1 MCYNNKYN
9 NYNRYGESNIMAT
22 KKNAN
27 SSSKD
32 NNASNAAQPVP
43 QPEATQ
49 PVQAPQPE
57 AVQPAVQQPMQG
69 APVPPVMPPQQS
81 QPYNQYAQPQQPYM
95 QQPQPM
101 MQTPMQ
107 PQPQMQPQTA
117 SQPMPGQ
124 YAQPQQPMQYVMM
137 QQSLKGVGGWLMFF
151 IIWFGIVALSDIA
164 LFFVAMMNL
173 SLPSNVVSMIFTPIL
188 AGGYIASLVLL
199 SMEKRIAKILSWI
212 TIGVS
217 AVYSIVNMI
226 VLFAAG
232 GVDSTGER
240 VTVFTLLSFITLS
253 VAVHSLMALYFVL
266 SKRVKETL
274 VK

>member
-1 MCYNNKYN
+1 
-9 NYNRYGESNIMAT
+9 MAT

-69 APVPPVMPPQQS
+69 APVPPVMPSQQS

-95 QQPQPM
+95 QQPPQPM
-101 MQTPMQ
+101 TQAPMQ
-107 PQPQMQPQTA
+107 PQMA

-151 IIWFGIVALSDIA
+151 IVWFGLVALGQIA
-164 LFFVAMMNL
+164 MFFVSMMDL
-173 SLPSNVVSMIFTPIL
+173 SLPSNVVSMIFAPIL
-188 AGGYIASLVLL
+188 AGGYIASLTLL
-199 SMEKRIAKILSWI
+199 AMEKRIGKILSWI

-217 AVYSIVNMI
+217 AIYSIVNMI
-226 VLFAAG
+226 VLFAAA
-232 GVDSTGER
+232 GVDSTGAR
-240 VTVFTLLSFITLS
+240 MTVVGLLSFITIS
-253 VAVHSLMALYFVL
+253 VALHSLMALYFVL

>member
-9 NYNRYGESNIMAT
+9 NYNLYGESNIMAT

-69 APVPPVMPPQQS
+69 APVPPVMPQQS

-101 MQTPMQ
+101 MQAPMQ
-107 PQPQMQPQTA
+107 PQPQMQPQMA
-117 SQPMPGQ
+117 PQPMPGQ
-124 YAQPQQPMQYVMM
+124 YTQPQQPMQYVMM

-151 IIWFGIVALSDIA
+151 IVWFGIVALSDIA
-164 LFFVAMMNL
+164 MFFVAMMNL

-188 AGGYIASLVLL
+188 AGGYITSLVLL

>member
-1 MCYNNKYN
+1 
-9 NYNRYGESNIMAT
+9 MAT

-69 APVPPVMPPQQS
+69 APVPPVMPPQQP

-107 PQPQMQPQTA
+107 PQPQMQQQMSP
-117 SQPMPGQ
+117 QPMPGQ

-151 IIWFGIVALSDIA
+151 IVWFGLVALGQIA
-164 LFFVAMMNL
+164 MFFVSMMDL
-173 SLPSNVVSMIFTPIL
+173 SLPSNVVSMIFAPIL
-188 AGGYIASLVLL
+188 AGGYIASLTLL
-199 SMEKRIAKILSWI
+199 AMEKRIGKILSWI

-217 AVYSIVNMI
+217 AIYSIVNMI
-226 VLFAAG
+226 VLFAAA
-232 GVDSTGER
+232 GVDSTGAR
-240 VTVFTLLSFITLS
+240 MTVVGLLSFITIS
-253 VAVHSLMALYFVL
+253 VALHSLMALYFVL

>member
-9 NYNRYGESNIMAT
+9 NYNLYGESNIMAT

-95 QQPQPM
+95 QQSQPM

-107 PQPQMQPQTA
+107 PQPQMQPQMA
-117 SQPMPGQ
+117 PQPMPGQ

-164 LFFVAMMNL
+164 MFFIAMMNL
-173 SLPSNVVSMIFTPIL
+173 SLPSNVVAMIFTPIL

-232 GVDSTGER
+232 GVDSTGAR
-240 VTVFTLLSFITLS
+240 VTVFALLSFITLS

>member
-101 MQTPMQ
+101 MQAPMQ
-107 PQPQMQPQTA
+107 PQPQMQPQMA
-117 SQPMPGQ
+117 PQPMPGQ

-164 LFFVAMMNL
+164 MFFIAMMNL
-173 SLPSNVVSMIFTPIL
+173 SLPSNVVAMIFTPIL

-232 GVDSTGER
+232 GVDSTGAR
-240 VTVFTLLSFITLS
+240 VTVFALLSFITLS

>member
-9 NYNRYGESNIMAT
+9 NYNLYGESNIMAT

-32 NNASNAAQPVP
+32 NNASSAAQSVP

-107 PQPQMQPQTA
+107 PQPQMQQQMSP
-117 SQPMPGQ
+117 QPMPGQ

-164 LFFVAMMNL
+164 MFFIAMMNL
-173 SLPSNVVSMIFTPIL
+173 SLPSNVVAMIFTPIL

-232 GVDSTGER
+232 GVDSTGAR
-240 VTVFTLLSFITLS
+240 VTVFALLSFITLS

>member
-1 MCYNNKYN
+1 
-9 NYNRYGESNIMAT
+9 MAT

-57 AVQPAVQQPMQG
+57 AVQQPMQG
-69 APVPPVMPPQQS
+69 APVPPVMSQQS
-81 QPYNQYAQPQQPYM
+81 QPYNQYTQPQQPYM

-107 PQPQMQPQTA
+107 PQPQMQPQMA
-117 SQPMPGQ
+117 PQPMPGQ

-151 IIWFGIVALSDIA
+151 IIWFGIVALGQIA
-164 LFFVAMMNL
+164 MFFVSMMNL
-173 SLPSNVVSMIFTPIL
+173 SLPSNVVSMIFAPIL

-199 SMEKRIAKILSWI
+199 SMEKRVAKILSWI

-217 AVYSIVNMI
+217 AIYSIVNMI

-240 VTVFTLLSFITLS
+240 VTVFTLLSFITVS

>member
-1 MCYNNKYN
+1 
-9 NYNRYGESNIMAT
+9 MAT

-32 NNASNAAQPVP
+32 NNASNAVQPVP

-69 APVPPVMPPQQS
+69 APVPPVMLQQS

-95 QQPQPM
+95 QQPPQPM
-101 MQTPMQ
+101 TQAPMQ
-107 PQPQMQPQTA
+107 PQMA

-151 IIWFGIVALSDIA
+151 IVWFGLVALGQIA
-164 LFFVAMMNL
+164 MFFVSMMDL
-173 SLPSNVVSMIFTPIL
+173 SLPSNVVSMIFAPIL
-188 AGGYIASLVLL
+188 AGGYIASLTLL
-199 SMEKRIAKILSWI
+199 AMEKRIGKILSWI

-217 AVYSIVNMI
+217 AIYSIVNMI
-226 VLFAAG
+226 VLFAAA
-232 GVDSTGER
+232 GVDSTGAR
-240 VTVFTLLSFITLS
+240 MTVVGLLSFITIS
-253 VAVHSLMALYFVL
+253 VALHSLMALYFVL

>member
-1 MCYNNKYN
+1 
-9 NYNRYGESNIMAT
+9 MAT
-22 KKNAN
+22 KKNTN
-27 SSSKD
+27 SGSKD
-32 NNASNAAQPVP
+32 NNTSNAAQPVP

-49 PVQAPQPE
+49 PMQAPQPE

-95 QQPQPM
+95 QQPPQPM
-101 MQTPMQ
+101 TQAPMQ
-107 PQPQMQPQTA
+107 PQMA

-151 IIWFGIVALSDIA
+151 IVWFGLVALGQIA
-164 LFFVAMMNL
+164 MFFVSMMDL
-173 SLPSNVVSMIFTPIL
+173 SLPSNVVSMIFAPIL
-188 AGGYIASLVLL
+188 AGGYIASLTLL
-199 SMEKRIAKILSWI
+199 AMEKRIGKILSWI

-217 AVYSIVNMI
+217 AIYSIVNMI
-226 VLFAAG
+226 VLFAAA
-232 GVDSTGER
+232 GVDSTGAR
-240 VTVFTLLSFITLS
+240 MTVVGLLSFITIS
-253 VAVHSLMALYFVL
+253 VALHSLMALYFVL

>member
-173 SLPSNVVSMIFTPIL
+173 SLPSDVVSMIFTPIL

>member
-49 PVQAPQPE
+49 PVQASQPE
-57 AVQPAVQQPMQG
+57 SVQPAVQQPMQG

-107 PQPQMQPQTA
+107 PQPQMQQQMS

>member
-1 MCYNNKYN
+1 
-9 NYNRYGESNIMAT
+9 MAT

-32 NNASNAAQPVP
+32 SNASNVARPVP

-49 PVQAPQPE
+49 PMQAPQPE
-57 AVQPAVQQPMQG
+57 TVQPAVQQPMQG
-69 APVPPVMPPQQS
+69 VPVPPAMPSQQP
-81 QPYNQYAQPQQPYM
+81 PYNQYPQQQQPYM

-101 MQTPMQ
+101 MQTPMS
-107 PQPQMQPQTA
+107 PQPQMQSQMA

-151 IIWFGIVALSDIA
+151 IVWFGLVALGQIA
-164 LFFVAMMNL
+164 MFFVSMMDL
-173 SLPSNVVSMIFTPIL
+173 SLPSNVVSMIFAPIL
-188 AGGYIASLVLL
+188 AGGYIASLTLL
-199 SMEKRIAKILSWI
+199 AMEKRIGKILSWI

-217 AVYSIVNMI
+217 AIYSIVNMI
-226 VLFAAG
+226 VLFAAA
-232 GVDSTGER
+232 GVDSTGSR
-240 VTVFTLLSFITLS
+240 ITVFGLLSFITVS
-253 VAVHSLMALYFVL
+253 VALHSLMALYFVL

>member
-1 MCYNNKYN
+1 
-9 NYNRYGESNIMAT
+9 MAT

-69 APVPPVMPPQQS
+69 APVPPVMPQQS

-95 QQPQPM
+95 QQPPQPM
-101 MQTPMQ
+101 TQAPMQ
-107 PQPQMQPQTA
+107 PQMA

-151 IIWFGIVALSDIA
+151 IVWFGLVALGQIA
-164 LFFVAMMNL
+164 MFFVSMMDL

>member
-1 MCYNNKYN
+1 
-9 NYNRYGESNIMAT
+9 MAT

-69 APVPPVMPPQQS
+69 APVPPVMPQQS
-81 QPYNQYAQPQQPYM
+81 QPYN
-95 QQPQPM
+95 
-101 MQTPMQ
+101 
-107 PQPQMQPQTA
+107 
-117 SQPMPGQ
+117 Q

-151 IIWFGIVALSDIA
+151 IVWFGLVALGQIA
-164 LFFVAMMNL
+164 MFFVSMMDL
-173 SLPSNVVSMIFTPIL
+173 SLPSNVVSMIFAPIL
-188 AGGYIASLVLL
+188 AGGYIASLTLL
-199 SMEKRIAKILSWI
+199 AMEKRIGKILSWI

-217 AVYSIVNMI
+217 AIYSIVNMI
-226 VLFAAG
+226 VLFAAA
-232 GVDSTGER
+232 GVDSTGAR
-240 VTVFTLLSFITLS
+240 MTVVGLLSFITIS
-253 VAVHSLMALYFVL
+253 VALHSLMALYFVL

>member
-1 MCYNNKYN
+1 
-9 NYNRYGESNIMAT
+9 MAT

-69 APVPPVMPPQQS
+69 APVPPVMP
-81 QPYNQYAQPQQPYM
+81 QQPYM
-95 QQPQPM
+95 QQPPQPM
-101 MQTPMQ
+101 TQAPMQ
-107 PQPQMQPQTA
+107 PQMA

-151 IIWFGIVALSDIA
+151 IVWFGLVALGQIA
-164 LFFVAMMNL
+164 MFFVSMMDL
-173 SLPSNVVSMIFTPIL
+173 SLPSNVVSMIFAPIL
-188 AGGYIASLVLL
+188 AGGYIASLTLL
-199 SMEKRIAKILSWI
+199 AMEKRIGKILSWV

-217 AVYSIVNMI
+217 AIYSIVNMI
-226 VLFAAG
+226 VLFAAA
-232 GVDSTGER
+232 GVDSTGAR
-240 VTVFTLLSFITLS
+240 MTVVGLLSFIAIS
-253 VAVHSLMALYFVL
+253 VALHSLMALYFVL

>member
-1 MCYNNKYN
+1 
-9 NYNRYGESNIMAT
+9 MAT

-107 PQPQMQPQTA
+107 PQPQMQPQMA

>member
-1 MCYNNKYN
+1 
-9 NYNRYGESNIMAT
+9 MAT

-95 QQPQPM
+95 QQPPQPM
-101 MQTPMQ
+101 TQAPMQ
-107 PQPQMQPQTA
+107 PQMA

-173 SLPSNVVSMIFTPIL
+173 SLPSNVVAMIFTPIL

>member
-49 PVQAPQPE
+49 PVQASQPE

-107 PQPQMQPQTA
+107 PQPQMQQQMSP
-117 SQPMPGQ
+117 QPMPGQ

-164 LFFVAMMNL
+164 MFFIAMMNL
-173 SLPSNVVSMIFTPIL
+173 SLPSNVVAMIFTPIL

-232 GVDSTGER
+232 GVDSTGAR
-240 VTVFTLLSFITLS
+240 VTVFALLSFITLS

>member
-107 PQPQMQPQTA
+107 PQPQMQQQMSP
-117 SQPMPGQ
+117 QPMPGQ

-151 IIWFGIVALSDIA
+151 IIWFGIVALGQIA
-164 LFFVAMMNL
+164 MFFVSMMNL
-173 SLPSNVVSMIFTPIL
+173 SLPSNVVAMIFTPIL

-232 GVDSTGER
+232 GVDSTGAR
-240 VTVFTLLSFITLS
+240 VTVFALLSFITLS

>member
-1 MCYNNKYN
+1 
-9 NYNRYGESNIMAT
+9 MAT

-69 APVPPVMPPQQS
+69 APVPPVMPSQQS

-107 PQPQMQPQTA
+107 PQPQMQPQMA
-117 SQPMPGQ
+117 PQPMPGQ

-151 IIWFGIVALSDIA
+151 IVWFGIVALSDIA
-164 LFFVAMMNL
+164 MFFVAMMNL

-199 SMEKRIAKILSWI
+199 SMEKRVAKILSWI

-232 GVDSTGER
+232 GVDSTGAR

>member
-1 MCYNNKYN
+1 
-9 NYNRYGESNIMAT
+9 MAT

-32 NNASNAAQPVP
+32 NNASNVAQSVP

-69 APVPPVMPPQQS
+69 APVPPVMP
-81 QPYNQYAQPQQPYM
+81 
-95 QQPQPM
+95 QQPQPYN
-101 MQTPMQ
+101 
-107 PQPQMQPQTA
+107 
-117 SQPMPGQ
+117 Q

-151 IIWFGIVALSDIA
+151 IVWFGIVALSDIA
-164 LFFVAMMNL
+164 MFFVAMMNL

>member
-9 NYNRYGESNIMAT
+9 NYNLYGESNIMAT

-69 APVPPVMPPQQS
+69 APVPPVMPQQS
-81 QPYNQYAQPQQPYM
+81 QPYNQYTQPQQPYM

-101 MQTPMQ
+101 MQAPMQ
-107 PQPQMQPQTA
+107 PQPQMQPQMA
-117 SQPMPGQ
+117 PQPMPGQ
-124 YAQPQQPMQYVMM
+124 YTQPQQPMQYVMM

-151 IIWFGIVALSDIA
+151 IVWFGIVALSDIA
-164 LFFVAMMNL
+164 MFFVAMMNL

-188 AGGYIASLVLL
+188 AGGYITSLVLL

>member
-1 MCYNNKYN
+1 
-9 NYNRYGESNIMAT
+9 MAT

-27 SSSKD
+27 SGSKD
-32 NNASNAAQPVP
+32 NNTSNATQPVP

-49 PVQAPQPE
+49 PTQQAPQP
-57 AVQPAVQQPMQG
+57 VQQPVQA
-69 APVPPVMPPQQS
+69 APVPPMPAMPPQP

-107 PQPQMQPQTA
+107 PQPQMQSQMAP
-117 SQPMPGQ
+117 QPMPGQ

>member
-69 APVPPVMPPQQS
+69 APVPLVMPPQQS

-107 PQPQMQPQTA
+107 PQPQMQPQMA
-117 SQPMPGQ
+117 PQPMPGQ

-164 LFFVAMMNL
+164 MFFIAMMNL

>member
-1 MCYNNKYN
+1 
-9 NYNRYGESNIMAT
+9 MAT

-69 APVPPVMPPQQS
+69 APVPPVMPQQS

-107 PQPQMQPQTA
+107 PQPQMQPQMA
-117 SQPMPGQ
+117 PQPMPGQ

-151 IIWFGIVALSDIA
+151 IIWFGIVALGQIA
-164 LFFVAMMNL
+164 MFFVSMMNL
-173 SLPSNVVSMIFTPIL
+173 SLPSNVVSMIFAPIL

-240 VTVFTLLSFITLS
+240 VTVFTLLSFITVS

>member
-9 NYNRYGESNIMAT
+9 NYNLYGESNIMAT

-107 PQPQMQPQTA
+107 PQPQMQQQMS

-164 LFFVAMMNL
+164 MFFIAMMNL
-173 SLPSNVVSMIFTPIL
+173 SLPSNVVAMIFTPIL

-232 GVDSTGER
+232 GVDSTGAR
-240 VTVFTLLSFITLS
+240 VTVFALLSFITLS

>member
-1 MCYNNKYN
+1 
-9 NYNRYGESNIMAT
+9 MAT

-81 QPYNQYAQPQQPYM
+81 QPYNQYAQP

>member
-1 MCYNNKYN
+1 
-9 NYNRYGESNIMAT
+9 MAT

-69 APVPPVMPPQQS
+69 VPVPPVMPPQQS

-107 PQPQMQPQTA
+107 PQPQMQPQMA
-117 SQPMPGQ
+117 PQPMPGQ

-151 IIWFGIVALSDIA
+151 IIWFGIVALGQIA
-164 LFFVAMMNL
+164 MFFVSMMNL
-173 SLPSNVVSMIFTPIL
+173 SLPSNVVSMIFAPIL

-199 SMEKRIAKILSWI
+199 SMEKRVAKILSWI

-217 AVYSIVNMI
+217 AIYSIVNMI

-240 VTVFTLLSFITLS
+240 VTVFTLLSFITVS

>member
-1 MCYNNKYN
+1 
-9 NYNRYGESNIMAT
+9 MAT

-57 AVQPAVQQPMQG
+57 AVQPAVQQPTQG
-69 APVPPVMPPQQS
+69 APVPPVMPQQS
-81 QPYNQYAQPQQPYM
+81 QQYNQYAQPQQPYM
-95 QQPQPM
+95 QQSQPM
-101 MQTPMQ
+101 MQAPMQ
-107 PQPQMQPQTA
+107 PQPQMQPQMA
-117 SQPMPGQ
+117 PQPMPGQ
-124 YAQPQQPMQYVMM
+124 YPQPQQPMQYVMM

-151 IIWFGIVALSDIA
+151 IVWFGIVALSDIA
-164 LFFVAMMNL
+164 MFFVAMMNL